1 MNKMIRAFE
10 NGTRLATAVLG
21 YNRSGILQVYPT
33 KETFETLEAWKAKY
47 PSAEFKEE
55 TAKEKEVKKHR
66 TWIDN
71 DLSVNLYSEQAT
83 DTPFQASVR
92 KLYFQL
98 GLADSIRSRVKEVSQ
113 FDHLH
118 RFDPGLHIFLP
129 VQGRIRPVYFN
140 RKTGVVSIGYTNPNH
155 ISLEGAVFFVKS
167 RNELCRVEPLV
178 QIKSHDQKIV
188 VYHSYYEG
196 YDTCMARVKMLIDAG
211 FYVQF
216 YYNNRSFYGDIVR
229 ALYALPS
236 VKSVMEGSSEYD
248 STTLYRRELTLS
260 SWIAK
265 NK

>member
-1 MNKMIRAFE
+1 MIRAFE
-10 NGTRLATAVLG
+10 NGTRLATAVMG
-21 YNRSGILQVYPT
+21 YNGSGILQVYPA

-71 DLSVNLYSEQAT
+71 DLSANLYSEQPT

-98 GLADSIRSRVKEVSQ
+98 SLADSIRSRVKEVSQ
-113 FDHLH
+113 YDHLH

-129 VQGRIRPVYFN
+129 LQGRIRPVYFN
-140 RKTGVVSIGYTNPNH
+140 RKTGVVSIGYTNPND

-178 QIKSHDQKIV
+178 QTKSPDQKVV
-188 VYHSYYEG
+188 VYHPYYEG
-196 YDTCMARVKMLIDAG
+196 HDACMARVKMLIDAG

-216 YYNNRSFYGDIVR
+216 YYNKRSLYSDIVR
-229 ALYALPS
+229 PLYALPS
-236 VKSVMEGSSEYD
+236 VKSVMEGAVEFD
-248 STTLYRRELTLS
+248 STTFRRREITLLQ
-260 SWIAK
+260 WIAK